1 MRRAFVSAAIR
12 TFAAMAVCSLS
23 VAALA
28 DEETDSDDWP
38 WGQPVAEELSGS
50 IILESRLFLNPPR
63 WPGQDRHAA
72 ALALQPEFYME
83 WDDYTSLTI
92 EPFARLD
99 NTDGSR
105 SHFDMREAYLQI
117 VRDDWELGV
126 GIGKVFWGVT
136 ESQHLV
142 DIVNQTDA
150 IENLDMEDK
159 LGQPML
165 NLTFIR
171 DWGYVD
177 VIYMPYFRDRTFP
190 ARRGRFRGAVVVD
203 DTQTA
208 YESGAGRW
216 HPDFALRWSNSIGN
230 WDVGAYAFHGTSREP
245 TQAVGFNDRFELVL
259 IPTYEIINQL
269 GTDIQYTTGAWLW
282 KLEALYRQGQKN
294 RLGREQNY
302 TAMVGGFEY
311 SFYGVMDSNA
321 DLGLLMEYARDSRLN
336 KSNSGFQNDIF
347 AGARFALNDAQD
359 TDLLAGVIIDLST
372 RTRMFS
378 LEANRRIGESFKL
391 TLEARLFTDVDA
403 ADILD
408 GFRDDD
414 MIQLELGY
422 YF

>member
-23 VAALA
+23 VPALA
-28 DEETDSDDWP
+28 DEETDSNDWP

-63 WPGQDRHAA
+63 WPGQDRHAV

-105 SHFDMREAYLQI
+105 THFDMREAYLQI

-159 LGQPML
+159 LGQPMV
-165 NLTFIR
+165 NLTLIR

-190 ARRGRFRGAVVVD
+190 GRRGRFRGAVVVD
-203 DTQTA
+203 DTQTI

-216 HPDFALRWSNSIGN
+216 HPDFALRWSNSIGD
-230 WDVGAYAFHGTSREP
+230 WDVGAYVFHGTSREP
-245 TQAVGFNDRFELVL
+245 TQSLGLNNRSEFVL
-259 IPTYEIINQL
+259 IPTYEIINQF

-302 TAMVGGFEY
+302 YAMIGGFEY
-311 SFYGVMDSNA
+311 SFYGLMDSNA
-321 DLGLLMEYARDSRLN
+321 DLGLLAEYARDSRLN

-347 AGARFALNDAQD
+347 VGARFALNDAQD
-359 TDLLAGVIIDLST
+359 TDLLAGMIIDLT
-372 RTRMFS
+372 TQTRMFS
-378 LEANRRIGESFKL
+378 LEANRRIGDSFKL

-403 ADILD
+403 TDILD